1 MRLSWVRA
9 LPRGLWGSPG
19 VPELCRSLCQ
29 RPARAPT
36 ERGDTAGTPKP
47 RGPQRRHPTEG
58 DTARGDTP
66 RGDGDTARGDT
77 PRGDGDTARGAASAW
92 HRHFQ
97 EIRDKERGPEPRDH
111 RRGHLGGDT
120 SWGGTSRGDTFRDD
134 TFKGDTSSSPP
145 PHHRSHQH
153 HDDSHQQDPRDGDP
167 SEPGSPRRGPAAFE
181 AALRA
186 MERWPPGRGG
196 RLALV
201 EAALAAMEALGVE
214 RSVAAYN
221 ALLRLLPRG
230 PWVPRGPV
238 QRLLFPF
245 PRQQECG
252 LQLLEQMERYGV
264 IPDAETRFLLLG
276 VFGPRSRPLRKV
288 QRMMFWLPRFRHL
301 DPHPLPP
308 QPTRPGLAAAR
319 LGLHRMAGD
328 PGATVTV
335 IQPPVPDTGD
345 DEGSVQPYI
354 VSSQSPEQRE
364 LLAQH
369 DPARAVFVEGPFPL
383 WLRGTLLK
391 YFVLRGDPLPP
402 HLRDPPPDPERSFYF
417 PLELQLELER
427 GPWDDEEFDVDEV
440 EEGPVFALCVP
451 GAGDRRT
458 LARWIS
464 ALQEQNPILGRAP
477 VVFRLNEGGADP
489 REGPQTPRLGT
500 GTPPGAG
507 LEPPE
512 EGERGGEP
520 RKNNGE

>member
-1 MRLSWVRA
+1 MGDRGAVGTRWGHWGHGGGDTGTAVVTPVPLPSSAGVCASAQRVPP
-9 LPRGLWGSPG
+9 PRG
-19 VPELCRSLCQ
+19 
-29 RPARAPT
+29 AT
-36 ERGDTAGTPKP
+36 P
-47 RGPQRRHPTEG
+47 RGPQN
-58 DTARGDTP
+58 
-66 RGDGDTARGDT
+66 
-77 PRGDGDTARGAASAW
+77 
-92 HRHFQ
+92 
-97 EIRDKERGPEPRDH
+97 
-111 RRGHLGGDT
+111 L
-120 SWGGTSRGDTFRDD
+120 
-134 TFKGDTSSSPP
+134 
-145 PHHRSHQH
+145 
-153 HDDSHQQDPRDGDP
+153 
-167 SEPGSPRRGPAAFE
+167 PGSPRRGPAAFE

-335 IQPPVPDTGD
+335 IQVGTGTGTLCPLCPPLSPG
-345 DEGSVQPYI
+345 
-354 VSSQSPEQRE
+354 SQSPEQRE

-402 HLRDPPPDPERSFYF
+402 HLRNIPETPQYPERSFYF